1 MSRWRHA
8 FDRIGGPDA
17 VTWPAFWVTYVLSL
31 VGHLAVG
38 GVALQS
44 LGVRVVIVS
53 VAQVALFVPLVVL
66 RFTALRHPPHP
77 RPWIAVAGFVLA
89 AAIRGVVVA
98 VLLVATGEATDPQ
111 WLYRFTASI
120 GGITLPLLAMAL
132 VMSAMRAHTRSL
144 EALLRVQDELVRTEA
159 RVFAEV
165 TDRNEQALSRVRER
179 LRAELLALESV
190 QGAESVVELQR
201 LATEVVRPMS
211 HELAQSLPSR
221 DVADIATLEARV
233 SWRQAATQMI
243 DRPPLQPFPAAL
255 FLVLVLVN
263 VALGAFGPARGL
275 PLAATMFAA
284 VVVLSRGANKVLA
297 AVFPRLRPEAA
308 PIAVGLSCL
317 AVGYLSTAASS
328 IWLPETHN
336 RIAFILL
343 GGVFP
348 SVVVLLS
355 ALVATILRQQRLTE
369 RALAESTERLRC
381 QLVRLRQAQWLQ
393 QQALARALHG
403 PVQAAVTSA
412 ALRLDAAVRAGEPH
426 GDLLDDARSTLLSTI
441 DVLDAVDADTP
452 SLDVVLARIT
462 GTWEGVC
469 AVTATVD
476 ECAASSLSSDSI
488 ASSVVMDIM
497 TEAVSNAVRHGE
509 ARRADIAIT
518 AIHDDLV
525 TLVMRDDGHGDST
538 PPMPGLGTA
547 LLDECTLEWSR
558 DVTPA
563 GCVLTVTLPT
573 AVNRDPFG

>member
-66 RFTALRHPPHP
+66 RLTLLRNPPQP

-221 DVADIATLEARV
+221 DVADIATVGARV

-297 AVFPRLRPEAA
+297 SVFPRLRPEAA
-308 PIAVGLSCL
+308 PIAVGLACL

-412 ALRLDAAVRAGEPH
+412 ALRLDAAVRAGEAH
-426 GDLLDDARSTLLSTI
+426 GDLLGDARSTLLSTI

-488 ASSVVMDIM
+488 ASAVVMDIM